1 MNKNTDNNK
10 NNSRD
15 RINWTPIGGAPLIR
29 SELAPNFKALLKQAS
44 ESLTPIV
51 LNFGTVNYLALICDV
66 HEDYFTWIYAKEKG
80 VLFKS
85 ANKYEELVQVI
96 FAATDWTAT
105 SSLPVTGVQVLNSVY
120 DADDSEVNQ
129 KEEHNENS
137 NDKDVN
143 FLLIDEEVSLE
154 NYWDYFSDP
163 PPAEEGL
170 DDDDSDLT

>member
-10 NNSRD
+10 DNSRD

-44 ESLTPIV
+44 ENLTPVV

-105 SSLPVTGVQVLNSVY
+105 SSLPVTGVQVLNYVY
-120 DADDSEVNQ
+120 DSNDDVDQ
-129 KEEHNENS
+129 KEEHSESS
-137 NDKDVN
+137 NNKDVN
-143 FLLIDEEVSLE
+143 FLLVDEEVSLE

-163 PPAEEGL
+163 PPAEEDL
-170 DDDDSDLT
+170 DDDDSDLV

>member
-1 MNKNTDNNK
+1 MNKNTNNNK
-10 NNSRD
+10 NNSKD
-15 RINWTPIGGAPLIR
+15 RINWTPIGGAPLIK

-96 FAATDWTAT
+96 
-105 SSLPVTGVQVLNSVY
+105 V
-120 DADDSEVNQ
+120 
-129 KEEHNENS
+129 S
-137 NDKDVN
+137 N
-143 FLLIDEEVSLE
+143 F
-154 NYWDYFSDP
+154 
-163 PPAEEGL
+163 
-170 DDDDSDLT
+170 

>member
-10 NNSRD
+10 DHSRD
-15 RINWTPIGGAPLIR
+15 RINWTPIGGAPLLR

-85 ANKYEELVQVI
+85 ANKYDELIQVI

-105 SSLPVTGVQVLNSVY
+105 SSLPVTGVQMLHVTY
-120 DADDSEVNQ
+120 EEDEDQ
-129 KEEHNENS
+129 KEEQGETTNN
-137 NDKDVN
+137 KDVN

-163 PPAEEGL
+163 PPAEEDL
-170 DDDDSDLT
+170 DDDSDLV

>member
-1 MNKNTDNNK
+1 
-10 NNSRD
+10 
-15 RINWTPIGGAPLIR
+15 
-29 SELAPNFKALLKQAS
+29 
-44 ESLTPIV
+44 
-51 LNFGTVNYLALICDV
+51 LICDV

-120 DADDSEVNQ
+120 DVDDNEVNQ
-129 KEEHNENS
+129 KEEHSESS
-137 NDKDVN
+137 NNKDVN
-143 FLLIDEEVSLE
+143 FLLVDEEVSLE

-163 PPAEEGL
+163 PPAEEDL
-170 DDDDSDLT
+170 DDDDSDLV